1 MKQGLQLR
9 LSQQL
14 AMTPQLQQAIRLL
27 QLSTLELQQ
36 ELQQALESNPLLE
49 QIDTHEEIDTRETQ
63 DSETLDTADALEQKE
78 MPEELPL
85 DASWDTIY
93 TAGTPSGTSGDY
105 IDDELPVYQGETTQ
119 TLQDYLM
126 WQVELT
132 PFSDTDRAIATS
144 IVDAV
149 DDTGYL
155 TVPLEDILESM
166 GDEEIDID
174 EVEAVLKRIQRF
186 DPVGVAAK
194 DLRDCLLIQL
204 SQFDKTTPWLEEAR
218 LIISDHLDLL
228 ANHDFRTLM
237 RVTRLKEDVLKEA
250 VNLIQS
256 LDPRP
261 GQSIQTGEPEYVIP
275 DVLVRKHNGHWT
287 VELNSYSIPRLQIN
301 QHYASMCNNARNDGD
316 SQFIRSNLQ
325 DAKWLIKSLES
336 RNDTLLRVSRC
347 IVEQQQAF
355 FEQGEEYMKPMVLA
369 DIAQAVEMHESTIS
383 RVTTQKYL
391 HSPRGIFELKYFF
404 SSHVN
409 TEGGGEASSTAIRA
423 LVKKLIAA
431 ENPAK
436 PLSDSKLTS
445 LLSEQGIMVARR
457 TVAKYRESLSIPP
470 SNQRK
475 QLV

>member
-287 VELNSYSIPRLQIN
+287 VEINSDSIPRLQIN

>member
-237 RVTRLKEDVLKEA
+237 RATRLKEDVLKEA

-287 VELNSYSIPRLQIN
+287 VELNSDSIPRLQIN

>member
-287 VELNSYSIPRLQIN
+287 VELNSDSTPRLQIN

>member
-105 IDDELPVYQGETTQ
+105 IDNELPVYQGETTQ

-149 DDTGYL
+149 DETGYL

-287 VELNSYSIPRLQIN
+287 VELNSDSIPRLQIN